1 MKSVLIFSDITSSK
15 VSLRYA
21 IDDIP
26 SVILIGEAR
35 TNTSALQKA
44 YQMEPDY
51 IIIEQSSPL
60 FDGIAFASRL
70 EADKICSRIILLC
83 NKESVNNPVYSQNI
97 IGKLSNDDISPKKL
111 KSIFDSS
118 NNCTP
123 ISRCSSALNP
133 TNVPFEHFSIFIT
146 VRNPN
151 IGSFTENER
160 REFAG
165 FFINCEHRLDIS
177 QQNLCIA
184 FVKHTEKLMIN
195 NAIEC
200 INNLFDEYST
210 HTFVIHGISKDA
222 PVVEIINA
230 YSFKNDIK
238 CFFESGNNVTV
249 LPQLT
254 LPKIVNYDT
263 LKKYLV
269 AIEFAVNERD
279 IQDINQLLYEI
290 FEGIVRPSLNFEA
303 YSFALD
309 SLNKIFYCKN
319 ITLPC
324 PIILK
329 KLNAGSNIEN
339 SLDMA
344 MSTANSLLEAT
355 GGQYSSR
362 IRDAIHFM
370 RKNLEKDISADS
382 IAKHI
387 YVSRGYLCQC
397 FKSEVGCTMLE
408 FLLGIR
414 LNRACYLLQM
424 GVLVKDVSVLC
435 GFSDSK
441 YFSKQFKKTIGVTP
455 TQYTDSLVR
464 QKGHRSYESA
474 LPFRVPQV

>member
-35 TNTSALQKA
+35 TTTSALQKA

-200 INNLFDEYST
+200 FLF
-210 HTFVIHGISKDA
+210 
-222 PVVEIINA
+222 
-230 YSFKNDIK
+230 
-238 CFFESGNNVTV
+238 
-249 LPQLT
+249 
-254 LPKIVNYDT
+254 
-263 LKKYLV
+263 
-269 AIEFAVNERD
+269 
-279 IQDINQLLYEI
+279 
-290 FEGIVRPSLNFEA
+290 
-303 YSFALD
+303 
-309 SLNKIFYCKN
+309 
-319 ITLPC
+319 
-324 PIILK
+324 
-329 KLNAGSNIEN
+329 
-339 SLDMA
+339 
-344 MSTANSLLEAT
+344 
-355 GGQYSSR
+355 
-362 IRDAIHFM
+362 
-370 RKNLEKDISADS
+370 
-382 IAKHI
+382 I
-387 YVSRGYLCQC
+387 YGL
-397 FKSEVGCTMLE
+397 
-408 FLLGIR
+408 
-414 LNRACYLLQM
+414 
-424 GVLVKDVSVLC
+424 
-435 GFSDSK
+435 
-441 YFSKQFKKTIGVTP
+441 
-455 TQYTDSLVR
+455 
-464 QKGHRSYESA
+464 
-474 LPFRVPQV
+474 